1 MSVSGSVLLSGLAL
15 KKTGF
20 QAGRSVAN
28 QAQINTF
35 SKYNCQV
42 IEVFSGQLLQLATSI
57 ATNLATSRILRM
69 SVALYRV

>member
-1 MSVSGSVLLSGLAL
+1 MSVSVLLSGLSL

-20 QAGRSVAN
+20 QGGRSVAS

-42 IEVFSGQLLQLATSI
+42 IEVFLERLLQLATSI
-57 ATNLATSRILRM
+57 ATNLAISCVLRM
-69 SVALYRV
+69 SVALYRE